1 LGIGT
6 TKRSLRFIVAL
17 HLFTLLV
24 GREESLASVSV
35 HPSTM
40 GKSSDRRK
48 RQREKA
54 VSQEVSPPAVAKKE
68 NKKKA
73 KKHEAVATPPTPRS
87 NSSNSNPLRAKWQTF
102 WDDLTPE
109 ERDHF
114 FSDRHVT
121 PERRA
126 SLWGEQATVGQELV
140 DAYAW
145 AIPDEGAL
153 DVLRHFCPLVEIG
166 SGANAYWCR
175 QMKARGMDVVAYDSD
190 PTVGGKIGKASSP
203 HVKHK
208 KDGFAVQQGGPS
220 VLTEQANAGRNLF
233 LCYPDENDSAEEE
246 GFSLGLACLEDFQG
260 DYVVHVGEVYGDT
273 LSVDQAPW
281 GRSSSLQFQERLATE
296 FHCVLQIP
304 LPNWVHVRDTL
315 TVWKR
320 SSLCTLVFAADEEDE
335 EDEDEEVSY
344 RYIPPE
350 ERLPSVRVAPFLRHL
365 LPPGEGTTVATV
377 PKQAPPKS
385 VEAPVSLSPKKKKQ
399 HQPPT
404 GKEKARKEKDGYEC
418 PW

>member
-1 LGIGT
+1 
-6 TKRSLRFIVAL
+6 
-17 HLFTLLV
+17 
-24 GREESLASVSV
+24 
-35 HPSTM
+35 M
-40 GKSSDRRK
+40 GKSGRRK

-54 VSQEVSPPAVAKKE
+54 VSTEGSQPAVPAKKAH
-68 NKKKA
+68 NQQKA
-73 KKHEAVATPPTPRS
+73 DKREAVTAPTTPPNPHN
-87 NSSNSNPLRAKWQTF
+87 NSSHSNPLRAKWKTF
-102 WDDLTPE
+102 WDDLTAE

-126 SLWGEQATVGQELV
+126 QVWGAQATVGQELV
-140 DAYAW
+140 DDYAW
-145 AIPDEGAL
+145 AIPDDAAL
-153 DVLRHFCPLVEIG
+153 DVLEHFCPLVEIG

-175 QMKARGMDVVAYDSD
+175 QMKARGMNVVAYDSD
-190 PTVGGKIGKASSP
+190 PTVGGKIAKASSSSSSD
-203 HVKHK
+203 VHK
-208 KDGFAVQQGGPS
+208 NKGGFVVQQGGPS
-220 VLTEQANAGRNLF
+220 VLAEPANAARNLF

-246 GFSLGLACLEDFQG
+246 GFSLGLACLQDFQG
-260 DYVVHVGEVYGDT
+260 DHVVHVGEIYGDT

-350 ERLPSVRVAPFLRHL
+350 ERIPSVRVAPFLRHL
-365 LPPGEGTTVATV
+365 LPPVKGTPTSSDPKEAPLKAVATPTTLP
-377 PKQAPPKS
+377 PKQ
-385 VEAPVSLSPKKKKQ
+385 KKQ
-399 HQPPT
+399 QQQEQPPT
-404 GKEKARKEKDGYEC
+404 GKEKARKEKEGYEC